1 MTALAYEARTVTAL
15 ADLRQALAEEM
26 ACWAIY
32 RSAQSR
38 GHPDSAATCR
48 REVDAASARTAAAF
62 EAWTAAMREGQR

>member
-1 MTALAYEARTVTAL
+1 MSQLAYEARAITAL

-38 GHPDSAATCR
+38 SHPDSAATCR

-62 EAWTAAMREGQR
+62 ETWVSAIREGKQ